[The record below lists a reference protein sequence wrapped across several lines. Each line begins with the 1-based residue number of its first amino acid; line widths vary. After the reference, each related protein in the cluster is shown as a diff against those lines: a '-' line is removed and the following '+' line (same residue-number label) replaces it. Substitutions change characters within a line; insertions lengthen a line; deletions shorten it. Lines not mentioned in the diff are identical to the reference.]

1 MAPVSLSA
9 ALTGAMFIDM
19 KINKLTIRN
28 TPIER
33 IDDYVFYG
41 VNETLRE
48 LELINTMLSTFPP
61 AIKVSIHIFLAK
73 HFNAKHSEPIRS

>member
-1 MAPVSLSA
+1 MNSFEMASPA
-9 ALTGAMFIDM
+9 AVLTGTMFLDI

-48 LELINTMLSTFPP
+48 LELIDTQLSTFPA
-61 AIKVSIHIFLAK
+61 AIKVID
-73 HFNAKHSEPIRS
+73 